1 MVMSSNNTLAYGF
14 RIRFYAHI
22 VPCFQQCLYVSDLH
36 VLYFNSLF
44 QLSYIIAIFTHFYAE
59 NYHVHCKSFS
69 VKIVFKWRVRLQVLL
84 RRELNILVCPL
95 FVHFIYLWNCNR
107 YAFAT
112 FQYYTD
118 VDSYTV
124 NKWRCC
130 IICQTNEDKEQ
141 RAFTYYHIRMIFEC
155 SKH

>member
-69 VKIVFKWRVRLQVLL
+69 VKIVFASGVFDCKYCYCGV
-84 RRELNILVCPL
+84 NSIFS
-95 FVHFIYLWNCNR
+95 FVHCSSILFICEIAIAMRSRLFN
-107 YAFAT
+107 
-112 FQYYTD
+112 
-118 VDSYTV
+118 
-124 NKWRCC
+124 
-130 IICQTNEDKEQ
+130 I
-141 RAFTYYHIRMIFEC
+141 IRMWTATR
-155 SKH
+155 